1 MLKMQDDDFVPREVI
16 CLPPPDNV
24 GHVYTEGLPVRY
36 VTVTSDVDDSDDD
49 GYEGNSDYEI

>member
-1 MLKMQDDDFVPREVI
+1 MQDDDFVPREVI